1 MSLPD
6 LISRVKDLM
15 AQYHVPGV
23 SIAVVRNDQVSSASF
38 GSASIEPP
46 IPCTADTLFDIAS
59 CAKSMTAASVAIL
72 VEDNEKY
79 PDIKYDSVMSS
90 LLPEDFMMSSSM
102 HSEGVMVEDLLSHR
116 SDNAK
121 SITRNVRNLTVAAP
135 VRSRYLYCNMM
146 YTVLTHLVEVK
157 TEKPFAE
164 FLEEKIF
171 IPLAM
176 TSSNLQPAN
185 ARAKGLGSSIATGY
199 IWDKASGYRECPCA
213 DCPEG
218 QGAGSVI
225 TSANDLIKWV
235 KALVNQ
241 EGPITPQL
249 YRGLLRP
256 RSFPNHH
263 PARLRPFTSPPVYA
277 AGMEIYYYRGHM
289 IVGHDGVVPGF
300 GGRFAFIPEIKFGA
314 VVLGNSSEAGIVAGI
329 LIRELIDDAL
339 GVPEAERRGGVR
351 SKKINTAVPVQ
362 TEKKEKRKG
371 KKDRSPKPNQVDGKR
386 HDVQKVNADQ
396 SQPDI
401 SAEPQT
407 KPLDQYTG
415 QYWNDGYRGMN
426 VQIRNDRLFIDASD
440 RAMGFHLTFHHI
452 SGQTKYI
459 AMLVDAVEGGSD
471 RIEAEF
477 LFRRDQV
484 VGMGLRLERSLKDL
498 IWFGR
503 VDERRNLIKDEE

>member
-1 MSLPD
+1 
-6 LISRVKDLM
+6 
-15 AQYHVPGV
+15 
-23 SIAVVRNDQVSSASF
+23 
-38 GSASIEPP
+38 
-46 IPCTADTLFDIAS
+46 
-59 CAKSMTAASVAIL
+59 
-72 VEDNEKY
+72 
-79 PDIKYDSVMSS
+79 
-90 LLPEDFMMSSSM
+90 
-102 HSEGVMVEDLLSHR
+102 
-116 SDNAK
+116 
-121 SITRNVRNLTVAAP
+121 
-135 VRSRYLYCNMM
+135 M

-225 TSANDLIKWV
+225 TSTNDLIKWV

-300 GGRFAFIPEIKFGA
+300 GGRFAFVPEIKFGA

-339 GVPEAERRGGVR
+339 GVPEAEQRGGVR